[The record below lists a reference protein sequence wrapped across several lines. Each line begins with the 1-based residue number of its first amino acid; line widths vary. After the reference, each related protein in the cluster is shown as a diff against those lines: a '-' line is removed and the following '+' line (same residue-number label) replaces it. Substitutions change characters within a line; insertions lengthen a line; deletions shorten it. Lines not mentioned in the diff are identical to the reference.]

1 MGFERDNKRQRD
13 IGETMKPIDFGQIVA
28 RIDLRP
34 YAPDAPEEQRDALG
48 EIKVYVWVNP
58 PPDLRERHEDIV
70 LRYRGVMK
78 KVDATK
84 DVDVINDLT
93 DQMIDLGKESDA
105 VLAILLSQ
113 HEDSEGEDTHWTVD
127 EIRAYR
133 DGGEDE
139 TDPAFI
145 DFLTDEAWAAINRH
159 RSHKQKKTARRL
171 NSLMRRVTQ
180 NTH

>member
-1 MGFERDNKRQRD
+1 
-13 IGETMKPIDFGQIVA
+13 MKPIDFGKIVA

-34 YAPDAPEEQRDALG
+34 YAPDAPKEQRDALG
-48 EIKVYVWVNP
+48 AIKVYVWVNP
-58 PPDLRERHEDIV
+58 PPNLRERHEEIV
-70 LRYRGVMK
+70 LRYRDIMAQVEK
-78 KVDATK
+78 TK
-84 DVDVINDLT
+84 DVGVVNGLT
-93 DQMIDLGKESDA
+93 DQMVDLGKESDA
-105 VLAILLSQ
+105 VLAKLLSQ
-113 HEDSEGEDTHWTVD
+113 HDDGEEEDTHWTVD

-133 DGGEDE
+133 NGGEDE